1 MEIHEALPVQRTT
14 ISVIGYVT
22 AAILGYVVPFLAP
35 VVAILLLYR
44 GYDWRNSPDPA
55 QRRFSLL
62 LLLLGVLM
70 GAYSVLF
77 VSGLVTDTT
86 FVEGG
91 TLKKTAV

>member
-1 MEIHEALPVQRTT
+1 MEIHDALPVQRTT

-22 AAILGYVVPFLAP
+22 ATILGYVVPFLAP

-44 GYDWRNSPDPA
+44 GYEWRNSSDPA

-91 TLKKTAV
+91 TL